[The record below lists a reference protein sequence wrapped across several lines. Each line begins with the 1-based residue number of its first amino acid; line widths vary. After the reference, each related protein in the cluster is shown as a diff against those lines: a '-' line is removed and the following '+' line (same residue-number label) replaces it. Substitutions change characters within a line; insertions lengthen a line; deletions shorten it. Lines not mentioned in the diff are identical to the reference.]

1 MTFFL
6 KKRLTT
12 ATASLLICPHGSSK
26 PFGCSRRKKQKT
38 LLACGGRVEHEVE
51 RRELGEQHVWWSS
64 SQLLSEELSSQE
76 FNTWIRPLKVREE
89 YAYSGSAAANAESPA
104 NSAAGDVPRPSGAKL
119 VIEAPNRWVKEEVEK
134 RYWPRILDLI
144 ASCDRGREIRSVE
157 LVVGRGDLAV
167 GGPLRAGPRVR
178 TGDAAEAS
186 RGRKAGRGPE
196 SGVAGQGINPNFV
209 FQTFVEGNSN
219 QLAKAAALGVASACV
234 TGRSETRHLANNPLL
249 VYGGVGLGKTHLMHA
264 VGNEIVARA
273 SDVRVLYLSSQ
284 SFGNDIVRG
293 IRTHTIQDT
302 MQRYGAVDVLMID
315 DVQFF
320 ADKTRFQEELFH
332 VFNTLLERRKQIV
345 LTSDRYPTSIEGLES
360 RLKSR
365 FIGGL
370 AVELDLPELETRIAI
385 LQNKAEAEGVEVPF
399 DVASHIAERIRSN
412 VRELEGALQRVIASA
427 QFARVPVTLDLV
439 QAALRDLF
447 AIHNRHISVEHI
459 QKVVAEYYKIRHS
472 DMLTKSRS
480 RAVARPRQLAM
491 CLAKECTNH
500 SLPEIGDRFGG
511 RDHTTVLHACKKI
524 AELRAN
530 DNDMAEDYRN
540 LFRLVN
546 ED

>member
-1 MTFFL
+1 M
-6 KKRLTT
+6 
-12 ATASLLICPHGSSK
+12 
-26 PFGCSRRKKQKT
+26 
-38 LLACGGRVEHEVE
+38 EHEVE

-64 SQLLSEELSSQE
+64 SQLLSEELSSRE

-89 YAYSGSAAANAESPA
+89 YAYSGSAAAANAA
-104 NSAAGDVPRPSGAKL
+104 NSAAGAVPGASGAKL
-119 VIEAPNRWVKEEVEK
+119 VVEAPNRWVKEEVEK

-167 GGPLRAGPRVR
+167 AAPLRAGPRVR
-178 TGDAAEAS
+178 TSGDVAEAS
-186 RGRKAGRGPE
+186 RAREAGEARRGPGGPGGPE
-196 SGVAGQGINPNFV
+196 RGVTGQGINPNFV

-264 VGNEIVARA
+264 VGNEILARA
-273 SDVRVLYLSSQ
+273 LDVRVLYLSSQ